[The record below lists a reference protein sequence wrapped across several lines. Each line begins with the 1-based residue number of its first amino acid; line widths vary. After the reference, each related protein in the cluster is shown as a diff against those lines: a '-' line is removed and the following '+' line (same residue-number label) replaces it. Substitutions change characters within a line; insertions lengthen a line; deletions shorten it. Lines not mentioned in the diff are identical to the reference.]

1 MPGKGLKIFSWALYD
16 FANAIFGM
24 NVLAFSFAL
33 WVTVEKGAPDI
44 VYSTALGVSMFLAA
58 LSMPVLGAI
67 SDRRQRRM
75 PYLILFTTL
84 SVASLAVIGLLKSL
98 TAGIVLFCVSNFG
111 YLLSGAVF
119 YNALLAYVADDES
132 IGRVSGY
139 GVSLSYAG
147 TILGLLAVRPF
158 ALRFGY
164 QATFIPTAAFF
175 LIFALPCFIFV
186 KDRKA
191 REIPGSRLNI
201 AKEAMSKLHKTF
213 RDIRNSRDLFF
224 FFLSIFIIINAV
236 NAVFIFM
243 SVYLKKVFL
252 FADSDIISLYILSTV
267 FSIIGAIIAG
277 ILSDRIGAKRTLSL
291 AVLICCAG
299 VLSAALCL
307 SKPLFWVIGPLVA
320 LSFAGVRVAGRAMTI
335 ELFPKDTLGE
345 AFGILGLLS
354 NLAFIG
360 FLVWGLTAYF
370 LEPLG
375 ALRYRIALGILLA
388 ILVSGVIILQKVSD
402 ERSGHDS
409 EEDRQGAHRGA

>member
-1 MPGKGLKIFSWALYD
+1 MTPGKGLKIFSWALYD

-44 VYSTALGVSMFLAA
+44 VYGTALGVSMFLAA

-67 SDRRQRRM
+67 SDRREKKM

-84 SVASLAVIGLLKSL
+84 SVASLAVIGLTKSL
-98 TAGIVLFCVSNFG
+98 AMGIALFCISNFG

-119 YNALLAYVADDES
+119 YNALLAYVADEGS

-175 LIFALPCFIFV
+175 LIFALPCFIFI
-186 KDRKA
+186 KDSKA
-191 REIPGSRLNI
+191 RKIQGSKLNI
-201 AKEAMSKLHKTF
+201 TKEAVAKLLKTL
-213 RDIRNSRDLFF
+213 RDIRDSRDLFF
-224 FFLSIFIIINAV
+224 FFLAIFIIINVV

-243 SVYLKKVFL
+243 SVYLKKVF
-252 FADSDIISLYILSTV
+252 FFTDSEIISLYILSTV
-267 FSIIGAIIAG
+267 FSIIGAIMTG
-277 ILSDRIGAKRTLSL
+277 VLSDRMGAKKALSL
-291 AVLICCAG
+291 AVIICCAG
-299 VLSAALCL
+299 VLSAVLCF
-307 SKPLFWVIGPLVA
+307 SKPLFWGIGPLVA
-320 LSFAGVRVAGRAMTI
+320 LSFAGVRVAGRAMII
-335 ELFPKDTLGE
+335 ELFPKDTMGE
-345 AFGILGLLS
+345 VFGILGLLS

-360 FLVWGLTAYF
+360 FLIWGLTAYF

-375 ALRYRIALGILLA
+375 ALRYRIALGILLV
-388 ILVSGVIILQKVSD
+388 ILVSGVMILQKVSD
-402 ERSGHDS
+402 ERS
-409 EEDRQGAHRGA
+409 RI